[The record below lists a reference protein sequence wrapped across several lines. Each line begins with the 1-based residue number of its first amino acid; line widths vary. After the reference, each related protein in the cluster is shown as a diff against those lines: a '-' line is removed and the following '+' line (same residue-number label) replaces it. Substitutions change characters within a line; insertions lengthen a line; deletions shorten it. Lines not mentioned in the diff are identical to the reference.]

1 MKPDQLFALFNGDA
15 SILLPSR
22 VGTLYSALIKRLRF
36 LTEPS
41 TNEKRLI
48 ISSSS
53 EPGGKVSASSVS
65 YTYTNSYV
73 KLSSCVGILSR
84 NRLDRIQGLAWR
96 DISWN
101 LRDGPAGG
109 NHQMTIKLRNHS
121 RIKESA
127 EKKYRAHG
135 KLLPDSYIA
144 LRAEMQRRMVM
155 YLGKTVTNDHI
166 RNEVLGQS
174 RKRCLEEVARLK
186 HAKDNQVEIQDRV
199 RQARKRSENRLVT
212 NRKRNRSLDRL
223 RDLNSQEAYSKRCNR
238 YKAKIEALVDTNL
251 REYHLHKS
259 RITFAQRVLTPPI
272 PEWRIRLSLRRA
284 NEMGRLASS
293 NHGVNDVT
301 KNEADS
307 SLSIQAETRGQ
318 SGDHV
323 PSTPN
328 KVFMK
333 IPGICL

>member
-1 MKPDQLFALFNGDA
+1 MNPNQLFAVFNGDV

-48 ISSSS
+48 ISSWN
-53 EPGGKVSASSVS
+53 EPSGTISAFSVS
-65 YTYTNSYV
+65 YLYKNSYV

-84 NRLDRIQGLAWR
+84 NRLDRIQGVAWR

-101 LRDGPAGG
+101 LMDGPAGG

-121 RIKESA
+121 TNKESA
-127 EKKYRAHG
+127 QKKYRVHG

-155 YLGKTVTNDHI
+155 YLGKTVTKDHI
-166 RNEVLGQS
+166 RNQLLGQS
-174 RKRCLEEVARLK
+174 RQRRLEVVGRLK

-199 RQARKRSENRLVT
+199 RQTRIRSENRLVT

-223 RDLNSQEAYSKRCNR
+223 RDLNIQQAYSKRCNR
-238 YKAKIEALVDTNL
+238 YKAKIEALVNTNL
-251 REYHLHKS
+251 REYHIHKS
-259 RITFAQRVLTPPI
+259 RITFAHRVLTPPI
-272 PEWRIRLSLRRA
+272 PEWKIRVSLRGA
-284 NEMGRLASS
+284 NDMGRLASS
-293 NHGVNDVT
+293 KHGVNDVT
-301 KNEADS
+301 KNEADN
-307 SLSIQAETRGQ
+307 SLSKQAEARGQ
-318 SGDHV
+318 SGDHF

-328 KVFMK
+328 EVFMK

>member
-1 MKPDQLFALFNGDA
+1 
-15 SILLPSR
+15 
-22 VGTLYSALIKRLRF
+22 

-53 EPGGKVSASSVS
+53 ERRETVSAVSVS
-65 YTYTNSYV
+65 YSYRNSYV
-73 KLSSCVGILSR
+73 KLSSCIGILSR

-121 RIKESA
+121 PNKECA
-127 EKKYRAHG
+127 EKKYRVHG
-135 KLLPDSYIA
+135 KLLPDSYSA

-166 RNEVLGQS
+166 RNQLLVQS
-174 RKRCLEEVARLK
+174 RQRRLEEVARLK
-186 HAKDNQVEIQDRV
+186 HAKDTQVEIQDRV

-212 NRKRNRSLDRL
+212 NRTRNRSLDRL
-223 RDLNSQEAYSKRCNR
+223 RDLNIQEAYSKRCNR
-238 YKAKIEALVDTNL
+238 YKAKIEAVVETNL
-251 REYHLHKS
+251 REHHLHES
-259 RITFAQRVLTPPI
+259 RITFAHRVLTPPI
-272 PEWRIRLSLRRA
+272 PELRIRLSLRGA
-284 NEMGRLASS
+284 NEMGRIASS
-293 NHGVNDVT
+293 KHGVNDVT

-318 SGDHV
+318 SGDHF

-328 KVFMK
+328 KLLIK